1 MKKLVGLTA
10 LVVVILLLATTYAY
24 AESWSDSVDKFLK
37 TQQLKS
43 GQYYNI
49 NQGEWITIY
58 GTTLKGDLL
67 IKKLDLDLITDGD
80 KAVMLGIDYGFT
92 TKDTFVIGIGFTAGF
107 DRIENANDIGEFAYG
122 PMVLGR
128 LKF

>member
-58 GTTLKGDLL
+58 GTTIKPDVL
-67 IKKLDLDLITDGD
+67 IKRLDLDLITDGD

-107 DRIENANDIGEFAYG
+107 DRIENANDVGEFAYG